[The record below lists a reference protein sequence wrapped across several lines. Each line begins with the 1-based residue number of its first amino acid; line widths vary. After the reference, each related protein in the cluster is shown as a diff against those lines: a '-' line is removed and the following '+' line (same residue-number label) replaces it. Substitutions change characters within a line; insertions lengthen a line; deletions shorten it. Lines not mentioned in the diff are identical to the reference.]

1 MAGRKIMAVLL
12 GVMAIIIASGSIGAA
27 YACYYPP
34 HYRPLPPRC
43 LPHPPRQV
51 DLKIQDQDESWAD
64 GVRETWMAG
73 NMAPGDEFAFD
84 EYFVGLRSQ
93 SPQKACQ
100 GTMTISCN
108 YNPWTTLHPDRMA
121 KYMEITRC
129 IYSYTSGN
137 EICQIDC
144 LTGKATITL
153 KKGNNC
159 QPANRGWRIRDV
171 DRDGRITFYD
181 LKKRP
186 LKNLPPPPRDEA
198 RFEMSVRF
206 HQDAGNEF
214 QGDTFALAM
223 IYSLSTK

>member
-43 LPHPPRQV
+43 LPHPPGQV
-51 DLKIQDQDESWAD
+51 DLKIQDQDETWAD
-64 GVRETWMAG
+64 GVRETWTAS
-73 NMAPGDEFAFD
+73 NMAPGDEFSFD
-84 EYFVGLRSQ
+84 GHFVGLRSQ

-100 GTMTISCN
+100 GTVMISCN
-108 YNPWTTLHPDRMA
+108 YNPWTTSQPDHMA
-121 KYMEITRC
+121 RYMEITQC
-129 IYSYTSGN
+129 TYSYTNRVG
-137 EICQIDC
+137 IWQIDC
-144 LTGKATITL
+144 LTGQATNTL

-159 QPANRGWRIRDV
+159 RSAIRGWRIRDV
-171 DRDGRITFYD
+171 DRDGRITFND

-186 LKNLPPPPRDEA
+186 LRNLPPPSDDET

-206 HQDAGNEF
+206 HQSAGNEF
-214 QGDTFALAM
+214 QGDTFTLAM
-223 IYSLSTK
+223 NYRLTTR